1 MLLALVDSAVTPNTL
16 KVKMASGGA
25 CEPDG
30 PDGDPDPHA
39 ANANALL
46 VTRMRVVDKNGDLLL
61 IVSDYTPEISGE

>member
-1 MLLALVDSAVTPNTL
+1 MLLVLVDSAVTPNTL

-30 PDGDPDPHA
+30 ADGDPDPHA

-61 IVSDYTPEISGE
+61 IVADYTPEISGE